1 MRNASGWG
9 DTEHSW
15 AASRHSAHSE
25 GAVELLERTKH
36 HDTGYLPLHWS
47 RGCSPARGPGR
58 GWLAPGHVM
67 RCWAVIG
74 PVAST
79 THWSVRREERWAGR
93 RCLARAGTL
102 GAGECGVKRKTL
114 NLFSGVQESSNIDIS
129 RFRILC
135 LSIKTSIWLPFSR
148 FWFWPTNTK
157 YFQLYWNKYNTA
169 LTIIN
174 ASVSNKCIHDI

>member
-1 MRNASGWG
+1 MGGETQNIAEQPR
-9 DTEHSW
+9 DTQHTAREL
-15 AASRHSAHSE
+15 
-25 GAVELLERTKH
+25 ELLERTKH

-58 GWLAPGHVM
+58 GWLAGGHVTW
-67 RCWAVIG
+67 CWAVIG
-74 PVAST
+74 PAASR

-135 LSIKTSIWLPFSR
+135 LSIKTWLPFSR
-148 FWFWPTNTK
+148 FWF
-157 YFQLYWNKYNTA
+157 
-169 LTIIN
+169 
-174 ASVSNKCIHDI
+174 